1 MGLTPVQLN
10 EYARDGFILLKGL
23 ISEDDVALWSRRF
36 EDLVLGKV
44 ERPEKLVIMKDV
56 LVAKGEVVPASPLHA
71 ITKIL
76 SFEED
81 PVLWQYT
88 LDKALLDVV
97 KSIAGPSLFTISS
110 NVFNKPPGLSSRHP
124 LHQDLRYFAYR
135 PADKIVASWTAID
148 ATTRENGCLAVIPGS
163 HKTELR
169 RHGNPDWEHVNF
181 GFFAAEDVDLQARV
195 HVEMDPG
202 DTLIFHPLLIHGS
215 GRNRSDGFRRAIS
228 THYAS
233 QECERPDRARKRQP
247 VTKEVPKG

>member
-1 MGLTPVQLN
+1 MGLTAAQLDQ
-10 EYARDGFILLKGL
+10 YRRDGFILLEGL
-23 ISEDDVALWSRRF
+23 ISEEKIARWSRRF

-44 ERPEKLVIMKDV
+44 ERPAKLVIMKDV
-56 LVAKGEVVPASPLHA
+56 FVAKGEVVPASPLHA

-88 LDKALLDVV
+88 LDEALLAAVQ
-97 KSIAGPSLFTISS
+97 SIAGESLFTISS
-110 NVFNKPPGLSSRHP
+110 NVFNKPPGVDSRHP

-135 PADKIVASWTAID
+135 PADKIVAAWTAMD
-148 ATTRENGCLAVIPGS
+148 ATTRQNGCLSVIPGS
-163 HKTELR
+163 HESGLR
-169 RHGNPDWEHVNF
+169 EHGNPDWEHVNF
-181 GFFAAEDVDLQARV
+181 GFFAAEGINPETRV
-195 HVEMDPG
+195 HVEMAPG
-202 DTLIFHPLLIHGS
+202 DTLLFHPLLIHGS

-233 QECERPDRARKRQP
+233 QECKRPDRARKREP

>member
-1 MGLTPVQLN
+1 MGLTPGQLDQ
-10 EYARDGFILLKGL
+10 YAKDGFILLEGL

-36 EDLVLGKV
+36 EDLVLGNIDL
-44 ERPEKLVIMKDV
+44 PEKLVIMKDV
-56 LVAKGEVVPASPLHA
+56 LVAKGEVDPKTPLHA

-88 LDKALLDVV
+88 LDEALLEAV

-110 NVFNKPPGLSSRHP
+110 NVFNKPPGLDSRHP

-135 PADKIVASWTAID
+135 PANKIVAAWTAID

-181 GFFAAEDVDLQARV
+181 GFFAAKGVDPQARV
-195 HVEMDPG
+195 HVEMAPG
-202 DTLIFHPLLIHGS
+202 DTLLFHPLLIHGS

-233 QECERPDRARKRQP
+233 QDCERPDRAQKRQP
-247 VTKEVPKG
+247 VTKAVPGG